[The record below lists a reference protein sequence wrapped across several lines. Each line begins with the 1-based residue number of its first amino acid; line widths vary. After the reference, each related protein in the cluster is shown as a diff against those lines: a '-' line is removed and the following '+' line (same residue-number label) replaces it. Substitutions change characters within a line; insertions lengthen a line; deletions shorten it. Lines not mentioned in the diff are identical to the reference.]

1 MHGRSALLATLLVT
15 LLGVAPAW
23 GQQPP
28 TVKVTAE
35 ATVSAHPDVTDLDL
49 GVVSEA
55 RTAEAAAAENARKM
69 ERLIAVLKKEVA
81 PGGEVSTVNYSVEP
95 RLGPPKNNIPAV
107 VGYAVTNTVR
117 VRMTGTASAGKLVDL
132 ALKQGANDVRQ
143 LSFSIRDPEP
153 LRARALH
160 DATLKARRRAEAM
173 AGALG
178 LHVAGVVSATEGDGR
193 EPPIPIQFA
202 EKAAVAQ
209 TPIQAGNLEVG
220 TSVTVVFS
228 TAPGATTK

>member
-1 MHGRSALLATLLVT
+1 MHGRSALLASLLIA
-15 LLGVAPAW
+15 APAW
-23 GQQPP
+23 AQQPP

-35 ATVSAHPDVTDLDL
+35 ATVSGQPDVTDLAL

-55 RTAEAAAAENARKM
+55 KTAEAAAAENARRM
-69 ERLIAVLKKEVA
+69 ERLVAALKKEV
-81 PGGEVSTVNYSVEP
+81 PPSGEVSTVNYAVEQ
-95 RLGPPKNNIPAV
+95 RFGPPKNDVPTIT
-107 VGYAVTNTVR
+107 GYVVTNTVH
-117 VRMTGTASAGKLVDL
+117 VRMPGTGGAGKLVDL
-132 ALKQGANDVRQ
+132 ALKQGANDVQR

-178 LHVAGVVSATEGDGR
+178 LHLAAVVSATEGEGR
-193 EPPIPIQFA
+193 EPPLPIQFA
-202 EKAAVAQ
+202 EKAAMVAR
-209 TPIQAGNLEVG
+209 TPIQVGAMEVG

-228 TAPGATTK
+228 TAPGTTGGAER

>member
-1 MHGRSALLATLLVT
+1 MHGRSALLATLFLA
-15 LLGVAPAW
+15 APAW
-23 GQQPP
+23 GQPP

-35 ATVSAHPDVTDLDL
+35 ATVSAQPDVTDVDL

-55 RTAEAAAAENARKM
+55 RTAGAAAAENARKM
-69 ERLIAVLKKEVA
+69 ERLIAALKKEVA
-81 PGGEVSTVNYSVEP
+81 PAGEVSTVNYAVEP
-95 RLGPPKNNIPAV
+95 RMGPPKNDVPVV

-117 VRMTGTASAGKLVDL
+117 VRMAGTSSAGKVVDL

-160 DATLKARRRAEAM
+160 DATLKARRRADAM

-193 EPPIPIQFA
+193 EPPIPLRFA
-202 EKAAVAQ
+202 DKAAVAQ
-209 TPIQAGNLEVG
+209 TPIEVGNLEVG
-220 TSVTVVFS
+220 TTVTIVFS
-228 TAPGATTK
+228 TAPGATTR